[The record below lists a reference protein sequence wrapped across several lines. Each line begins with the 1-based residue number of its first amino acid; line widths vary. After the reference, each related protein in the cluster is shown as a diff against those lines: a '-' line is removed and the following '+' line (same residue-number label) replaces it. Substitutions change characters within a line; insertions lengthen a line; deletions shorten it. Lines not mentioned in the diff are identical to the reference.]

1 MKAIKIFNNN
11 VVLVSDKNNQQRIL
25 FGKGIGFGKHVGD
38 EIKPGRNVQTF
49 IKNIKDPGW
58 VNSLSN
64 LLENVPL
71 EYLAISKDIITQAE
85 KELQTTFNQFLVI
98 SLADHIYFTVKRNNK
113 QSIAYLTS
121 VKEVYPL
128 EYKVA
133 EDSVKK
139 INSTFNVNLSSGEAG
154 LIAIHFVE
162 NELKPGSE
170 IVQSSETK
178 ATLHL
183 SKVLQIIISDLG
195 YPADSTALERTTV
208 HLRYLI
214 SQIQS
219 NHTYIDDPSATN
231 KKILDSFLKQCP
243 NLKGTLKKLQDYFYK
258 NMNYKLNS
266 SERLYLVVHLRQ
278 IQNSSED
285 E

>member
-11 VVLVSDKNNQQRIL
+11 VVLVSDNDKQQRIL
-25 FGKGIGFGKHVGD
+25 FGKGIGFGKHTGD

-49 IKNIKDPGW
+49 IKNIKDPDW

-71 EYLAISKDIITQAE
+71 EYLAISKDIITNAE
-85 KELQTTFNQFLVI
+85 KQLQTTFNQFLVI
-98 SLADHIYFTVKRNNK
+98 SLADHIYFAVKRSAK

-121 VKEVYPL
+121 IKEVYPL

-139 INSTFNVNLSSGEAG
+139 INSTFDVKLSSGEAG

-162 NELKPGSE
+162 NELKPAREINQSNESE
-170 IVQSSETK
+170 
-178 ATLHL
+178 ATIHL
-183 SKVLQIIISDLG
+183 SKILQIIISDLG
-195 YPADSTALERTTV
+195 YPSNPTALERTTV

-214 SQIQS
+214 SQIQA
-219 NHTYIDDPSATN
+219 NNTYIDDPSIDN
-231 KKILDSFLKQCP
+231 KKILASFLKQFP
-243 NLKGTLKKLQDYFYK
+243 ELKGTLKKLQDYFFEK
-258 NMNYKLNS
+258 MNYKLNS
-266 SERLYLVVHLRQ
+266 SERLYLIVHLRQ
-278 IQNSSED
+278 IENSSAD